1 MSRSLSTLAPLRLF
15 RLREFWLA
23 IGIAVMIGA
32 IATRA
37 PSFAAPANLADIFNN
52 TAILMILA
60 LGQMVV
66 ILTRSIDLSIA
77 ANVALSGMV
86 IALLNSTMPWIPV
99 PLLILAAPL
108 IGLALGAVNGFLVW
122 KLDIP
127 AIVVT
132 LGTLTIY
139 RGTTFL
145 VAGGQWVNAAEMTP
159 DFIGITRI
167 ELFGL
172 PLLSWFA
179 VLIAAAF
186 YVVMTRTP
194 IGRSIYAIGV
204 NPTASVYAGIDV
216 GRTKFVAFCISGL
229 VAGLCGYLWVSRYVI
244 ASSETAVGYELQVIA
259 ACVIGGV
266 SIAGGV
272 GTVGSALLGALFLGV
287 INSALPVIGV
297 SPFWQMAISGAAII
311 LAVVL
316 NARAGRKTG
325 RIILKRAEAVAP

>member
-1 MSRSLSTLAPLRLF
+1 MNRLLRT
-15 RLREFWLA
+15 RELWLA
-23 IGIAVMIGA
+23 IGIAAMVAA
-32 IATRA
+32 IAIGRA
-37 PSFAAPANLADIFNN
+37 PGFATPGNLADVFNN
-52 TAILMILA
+52 TAILIILA

-77 ANVALSGMV
+77 SNVALSGMV
-86 IALLNSTMPWIPV
+86 VALANQAMPGLPV

-108 IGLALGAVNGFLVW
+108 IGLAFGAINGFLVW

-139 RGTTFL
+139 RGLTFL
-145 VAGGQWVNAAEMTP
+145 IAGGTWVNADEMTP
-159 DFIGITRI
+159 EFIAGTR
-167 ELFGL
+167 LQLLGL
-172 PLLSWFA
+172 PLLSWTA
-179 VLIAAAF
+179 IVIAAAF
-186 YVVMTRTP
+186 YVLMTRTP
-194 IGRSIYAIGV
+194 VGRSIYAIGV

-216 GRTKFVAFCISGL
+216 GRTRFIAFCISGMT
-229 VAGLCGYLWVSRYVI
+229 AGLCGYLWVSRYVI
-244 ASSETAVGYELQVIA
+244 ASSETAAGYELQVIA

-272 GTVGSALLGALFLGV
+272 GTVGSAGLGALFLGV

-311 LAVVL
+311 LAVML
-316 NARAGRKTG
+316 NARGDRKGG
-325 RIILKRAEAVAP
+325 RIILKRAEGARP

>member
-1 MSRSLSTLAPLRLF
+1 MNRIF
-15 RLREFWLA
+15 KLREFWLA
-23 IGIAVMIGA
+23 LGIAAMIAA
-32 IATRA
+32 IALWRA
-37 PSFAAPANLADIFNN
+37 PSFATPGNLADVFNN

-86 IALLNSTMPWIPV
+86 VALVNQAAPWVPV

-108 IGLALGAVNGFLVW
+108 IGLAFGAINGLLVW

-139 RGTTFL
+139 RGMTFL
-145 VAGGQWVNAAEMTP
+145 IAGGTWVNADEMTP
-159 DFIGITRI
+159 EFIAGTRI
-167 ELFGL
+167 ELLGL
-172 PLLSWFA
+172 PLLSWA
-179 VLIAAAF
+179 AIVIAIAF
-186 YVVMTRTP
+186 YVLMTRTP
-194 IGRSIYAIGV
+194 VGRSIYAIGV
-204 NPTASVYAGIDV
+204 NPTASVYAGINV
-216 GRTKFVAFCISGL
+216 GRTKFIAFCISGL

-244 ASSETAVGYELQVIA
+244 ASSETAAGYELQVIA

-316 NARAGRKTG
+316 NARAGKAGG
-325 RIILKRAEAVAP
+325 RIILKAAEGAKA